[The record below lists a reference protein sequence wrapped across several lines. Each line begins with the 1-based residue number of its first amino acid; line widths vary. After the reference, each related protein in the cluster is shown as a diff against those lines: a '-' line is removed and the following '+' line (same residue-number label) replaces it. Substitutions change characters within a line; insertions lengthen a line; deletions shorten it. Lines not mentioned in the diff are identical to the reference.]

1 MAPRRLP
8 CCVVLVVAFCHLDL
22 PVHAQSLVDAARL
35 ARDTREQ
42 LGPPAKVYTNADLP
56 EAGRVTGPTPAR
68 VSQYRSLLEAALRRE
83 RALLELLRERRVT
96 QRPLAARSVRPDPA
110 PSTAPATGGI
120 PLYLAYSGY
129 PVYLAYSGYPLS
141 VARRKSGRR
150 DSISVWHL
158 HRPRGQDR
166 RARTQTAPRQTGSD
180 SKRSRS
186 SRRPSSRRPAG
197 RDRIR
202 TVQPR
207 PRLPVPGLNRN
218 GRGPRPQRL
227 PERPGRR

>member
-110 PSTAPATGGI
+110 PSTAPATGGSPCI
-120 PLYLAYSGY
+120 SPTRATPCIS
-129 PVYLAYSGYPLS
+129 PTRATPCQW
-141 VARRKSGRR
+141 R
-150 DSISVWHL
+150 DGS
-158 HRPRGQDR
+158 QDD
-166 RARTQTAPRQTGSD
+166 GI
-180 SKRSRS
+180 RSRS
-186 SRRPSSRRPAG
+186 GICTGPAG
-197 RDRIR
+197 RTGELEPRQHHGKPAPIASDRDR
-202 TVQPR
+202 AGARQA
-207 PRLPVPGLNRN
+207 GA
-218 GRGPRPQRL
+218 
-227 PERPGRR
+227 RRAGTGYEQSSRAPDFPCPA